1 MEEIKDEDAKLFVDQ
16 NKNLDSEKK
25 INVKLPKKSFKDNKP
40 EQDLEENLNNE
51 TSDITKVADA
61 EKFINE
67 NKPKRLRFA
76 EEKTTSNNTKINNE
90 TNKEKE
96 KNLAIDEEIDKELN
110 SIESEE
116 KAEFKTDKNGVVYEY
131 RENK

>member
-25 INVKLPKKSFKDNKP
+25 INVKLPKKSFKDNKS

-96 KNLAIDEEIDKELN
+96 KNLFIRKPCC
-110 SIESEE
+110 
-116 KAEFKTDKNGVVYEY
+116 
-131 RENK
+131 